1 MSTEKFLQLLKDELE
16 LESDLNLSTNLKEL
30 EEWDS
35 MTAMLLIGVV
45 SNEFDVNLSG
55 DDITELSTVQTLIEK
70 IGTDKFE

>member
-1 MSTEKFLQLLKDELE
+1 MNAEKFLQLLKDELE

-45 SNEFDVNLSG
+45 SNEFDVNLTG
-55 DDITELSTVQTLIEK
+55 DDITELSTVQSLIEK
-70 IGTDKFE
+70 IGTDKFD

>member
-1 MSTEKFLQLLKDELE
+1 MDTKKFLQLLKDELE
-16 LESDLNLSTNLKEL
+16 LESDLNLSSNLKEL

-45 SNEFDVNLSG
+45 SNEFDVNLTG